1 MNDPTDK
8 LEAMPPSELA
18 EELEAALDAMTEETY
33 DPAMIEAYLD
43 ALDRK
48 SPMPAHPSAEAS
60 YQEFYAKLQGY
71 AEQSVSKPAKKR
83 RKSWKIARVGLV
95 AALLL
100 TLLAGAAQAAGIDM
114 AAGFARWTE
123 SLFSFGEIQSDT
135 PSSHNPSIRYQ
146 DPADLPEEY
155 QELVAEFENQGIEAY
170 TIPGYIPD
178 GFQIETSVQTKRT
191 PGNP

>member
-71 AEQSVSKPAKKR
+71 AEQS
-83 RKSWKIARVGLV
+83 GC
-95 AALLL
+95 
-100 TLLAGAAQAAGIDM
+100 D
-114 AAGFARWTE
+114 
-123 SLFSFGEIQSDT
+123 
-135 PSSHNPSIRYQ
+135 
-146 DPADLPEEY
+146 
-155 QELVAEFENQGIEAY
+155 
-170 TIPGYIPD
+170 
-178 GFQIETSVQTKRT
+178 
-191 PGNP
+191 